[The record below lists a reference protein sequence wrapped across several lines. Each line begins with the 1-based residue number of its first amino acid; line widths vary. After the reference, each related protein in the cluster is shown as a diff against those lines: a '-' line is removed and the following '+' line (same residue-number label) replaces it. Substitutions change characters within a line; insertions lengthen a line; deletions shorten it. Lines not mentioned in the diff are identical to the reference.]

1 MIERF
6 QAGLPDLITSV
17 LVHYIS
23 GLLAPL
29 SGMIQIFAS
38 AGGMRDLTAAPWAA
52 NLIAGAQGIA
62 FALLALRLAWDALQQ
77 AVLRAEGGVTDP
89 GGLIKRA
96 AMAACAIIVAP
107 ELARQMIV
115 VSNLL
120 AQTVAAAGFGVG
132 LDQLAIDDLLV
143 SMPNPALLI
152 LSIIPMVVLLPLI
165 LFQSLI
171 RTIEIL
177 LAAIIAPFAA
187 VSFAG
192 DGAMA
197 DSWWREVVILCTS
210 QAVQV
215 LLLYVAV
222 ASMVSPVHWGSLAA
236 FAGPFLAVA
245 TLWVAWRTPHIL
257 RAYASGTGMQSA
269 AGGIGQMAI
278 QRALM
283 RR

>member
-1 MIERF
+1 M
-6 QAGLPDLITSV
+6 LDLGTQITGWITSA
-17 LVHYIS
+17 LVYYIS
-23 GLLAPL
+23 ALLAPL
-29 SGMIQIFAS
+29 DSMIQTFAT
-38 AGGMRDLTAAPWAA
+38 AGGMRDLTTAPWAS

-96 AMAACAIIVAP
+96 AMASCAIVAGP
-107 ELARQMIV
+107 WLAKQMIV

-120 AQTVAAAGFGVG
+120 AQAVASAGFGVG
-132 LDQLAIDDLLV
+132 LDQLGVGDLLV
-143 SMPNPALLI
+143 SMPSPAFLFLA
-152 LSIIPMVVLLPLI
+152 IIPMVVLLPLI

-171 RTIEIL
+171 RTVEIL
-177 LAAIIAPFAA
+177 IAAIVAPFAA
-187 VSFAG
+187 ISFAG
-192 DGAMA
+192 EGAMA
-197 DSWWREVVILCTS
+197 DAWWREVVILCTA

-222 ASMVSPVHWGSLAA
+222 ASLVSPAHWGTLAA